1 MQNSSIPLNATQTMQ
16 LPNQQPL
23 QMQQQDPL
31 AQLRDIHVPNDVSA
45 WPLDWGWWLLIV
57 LVVITIFGLYKT
69 LSAYLRHNK
78 PRKQALALLESVS
91 AQQNNWPIALNSIL
105 KRAAMSYYPTQQVA
119 GLYGK
124 QWQAFLTSALK
135 KRDKNLEADLALLV
149 SNIYHANPNSNDF
162 DTCKNAVKGW
172 LSKARF
178 PKNKLTFDVPGNE
191 EFEGS
196 NTQATLKSASAN
208 NNQAKEPH
216 HA

>member
-1 MQNSSIPLNATQTMQ
+1 MQNSNIPLNATKTMQ

-31 AQLRDIHVPNDVSA
+31 VQLRDIHVPNEVSA

-69 LSAYLRHNK
+69 LSSYLRHNK

-91 AQQNNWPIALNSIL
+91 AQQSNWPVTLNSIL
-105 KRAAMSYYPTQQVA
+105 KRAAMSYYPAQQVA

-135 KRDKNLEADLALLV
+135 KRDKKLESDLALLV

-162 DTCKNAVKGW
+162 DACKSAVKGW

-178 PKNKLTFDVPGNE
+178 PKNKLTFDVGNE

-196 NTQATLKSASAN
+196 NTQAALNGASAN